1 MSRTFISHRNDEDKY
16 EEDQRS
22 RVIKKIK
29 INLIIT
35 SDHSRQKTSKPI
47 RMSKS
52 IAQIQMEYY
61 YSKLTKTIMENL
73 KPGNNYADWQQIS
86 DP

>member
-1 MSRTFISHRNDEDKY
+1 MSRMFISHWNDEDKY
-16 EEDQRS
+16 EEDQWS
-22 RVIKKIK
+22 REIKKID
-29 INLIIT
+29 LIIM
-35 SDHSRQKTSKPI
+35 SDHSWQKTSKLI

-61 YSKLTKTIMENL
+61 YLKLTKTIMENL

-86 DP
+86 NP

>member
-1 MSRTFISHRNDEDKY
+1 MSE
-16 EEDQRS
+16 
-22 RVIKKIK
+22 
-29 INLIIT
+29 
-35 SDHSRQKTSKPI
+35 
-47 RMSKS
+47 S

-61 YSKLTKTIMENL
+61 YLKLTKTIMENL

>member
-1 MSRTFISHRNDEDKY
+1 MSRMFISHWNDEDKY

-22 RVIKKIK
+22 REIKKID
-29 INLIIT
+29 LIIT
-35 SDHSRQKTSKPI
+35 SDHSWQKTSKPI
-47 RMSKS
+47 RMSES

-61 YSKLTKTIMENL
+61 YLKLTKTIMENL